1 MSAGQKAAKLLGDLA
16 TPMVRYDSYI
26 ICTSPRS
33 GSTLLCKLLAATGV
47 AGNPGSYFHEPSLS
61 DWLGYFD
68 LTPDPSAAERDVL
81 AEIFRA
87 AMAKGSLDTGMFGL
101 RLQRHSFD
109 FFTEKLAVLHPEFS
123 RDVPRLQAAFGRTL
137 FVHLTRRDKVE
148 QAVSFVK
155 AEQTGLWHAA
165 PDGTELER
173 LSPPQK
179 LVYDAD
185 KIRARYDELSAYD
198 RDWEDWFAA
207 EEISPLRLT
216 YEALSLDPIE
226 TLCQTL
232 DELGLE
238 RDAAAG
244 VEPSVAKLADG
255 ISRDWVARFRSELG
269 AA

>member
-1 MSAGQKAAKLLGDLA
+1 MAH
-16 TPMVRYDSYI
+16 YDSYV

-61 DWLGYFD
+61 DWLSDFD
-68 LTPDPSAAERDVL
+68 LAPDPSATERDVL

-87 AMAKGSLDTGMFGL
+87 AMAKGSLDTGTFGL

-109 FFTEKLAVLHPEFS
+109 FFTEKLAVLYPESS
-123 RDVPRLQAAFGRTL
+123 RDAQRLQAAFGRTL

-148 QAVSFVK
+148 QAVSYVK

-173 LSPPQK
+173 LSPPQTP
-179 LVYDAD
+179 VYDASE
-185 KIRARYDELSAYD
+185 IRARYDELTAYD
-198 RDWEDWFAA
+198 RDWEHWFAA

-216 YEALSLDPIE
+216 YEALSKDPIE
-226 TLCQTL
+226 TLCRTL

-238 RDAAAG
+238 REAAAG
-244 VEPSVAKLADG
+244 VEPGVAKLADG
-255 ISRDWVARFRSELG
+255 TSRDWVARFRSELG
-269 AA
+269 VSR